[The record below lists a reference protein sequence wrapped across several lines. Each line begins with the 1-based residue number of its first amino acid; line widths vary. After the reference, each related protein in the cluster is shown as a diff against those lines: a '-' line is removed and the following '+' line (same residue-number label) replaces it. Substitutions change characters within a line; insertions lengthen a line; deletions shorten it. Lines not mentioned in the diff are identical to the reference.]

1 MGMGDF
7 FSSERSMVT
16 FCVFLASVLGLSF
29 GFALSKFQIEI
40 IFPYLLIVIGGGFF
54 YLARKLMK

>member
-1 MGMGDF
+1 
-7 FSSERSMVT
+7 MVT